1 MRYLSR
7 KSSGIWYFR
16 YQIPKAF
23 QAQFYNRTE
32 FKRSLHTRDYQCAVL
47 LALKLELELK
57 QKIADPENQSN
68 PIHTNVEPIL
78 ESIATKSRL
87 QESKSSTGDL
97 KGFTYKEV
105 KKPSIDLEDVIAS
118 YAKEKRAKNVGESS
132 IKDVASNVRLV
143 HALIGTTNLCE
154 VSRDDVMDAIELL
167 RSLPKDLNNPRNKKY
182 FGGMTVLEAI
192 ERNKELGLPTIIDVT
207 AARYIQRCSSLY
219 SWACRHLELPKN
231 PFADLSTSIKN
242 NDTRDEKDRKKPF
255 SLVDLKDIFS
265 HEVFTL
271 GKLGSKPRSRQKL
284 NYQYWVPLICLLS
297 SMRPNECCQLRNVDV
312 QTIDGVLCF
321 VLSNEHSSQSL
332 KSKTA
337 KRTIPVHKQL
347 IARGFQQYLNLVKT
361 EEWLFPELTYTERA
375 KFYGKVDSWF
385 RRQFTEKMALTKQAK
400 SFYSFRHTFI
410 DFYAKNGGIQ
420 PIHRQLVGHLNGDIT
435 NDVYGSK
442 FSVLELKKEIDRV
455 SFERSLKHIRRWKL
469 TSS

>member
-1 MRYLSR
+1 MRYLTR
-7 KSSGIWYFR
+7 KPSGIWYFR

-32 FKRSLHTRDYQCAVL
+32 FKRSLHTRDYQRAAL
-47 LALKLELELK
+47 LALKLELELR
-57 QKIADPENQSN
+57 QKIADPKNQFDSTQIN
-68 PIHTNVEPIL
+68 GEPVL
-78 ESIATKSRL
+78 VSVTTKSRL

-97 KGFTYKEV
+97 KGFTYEEV
-105 KKPSIDLEDVIAS
+105 KKPSIELEDVIAS

-143 HALIGTTNLCE
+143 HALIGTTNLME

-271 GKLGSKPRSRQKL
+271 GKLGSKPRSRHKL

-332 KSKTA
+332 KNKTA

-347 IARGFQQYLNLVKT
+347 IALGFQQYLNLVKT

-442 FSVLELKKEIDRV
+442 FDALALKAEVDRV
-455 SFERSLKHIRRWKL
+455 EFRGLFEKITPWIAL
-469 TSS
+469 

>member
-23 QAQFYNRTE
+23 QAQFSNRTE
-32 FKRSLHTRDYQCAVL
+32 FKRSLHTRDYQCAIL
-47 LALKLELELK
+47 LALKLELELR
-57 QKIADPENQSN
+57 QKIADPDNQSD
-68 PIHTNVEPIL
+68 PIHTNVEPVF
-78 ESIATKSRL
+78 ESVTSKSRL
-87 QESKSSTGDL
+87 QESKSFTGDL
-97 KGFTYKEV
+97 KELTYEEC
-105 KKPSIDLEDVIAS
+105 KKPSIELEDVLAS

-132 IKDVASNVRLV
+132 IKDVASNVRLI
-143 HALIGTTNLCE
+143 HALIGTTNLVE
-154 VSRDDVMDAIELL
+154 VSRDDVMESIELL
-167 RSLPKDLNNPRNKKY
+167 RSLPKDLNNPRNRKY

-192 ERNKELGLPTIIDVT
+192 ERNKEFGLPTIIDVT

-219 SWACRHLELPKN
+219 SWACRHLELSKN

-255 SLVDLKDIFS
+255 SLNDLKEIFS
-265 HEVFTL
+265 HEVFTH
-271 GKLGSKPRSRQKL
+271 GKLGFKPRSRQKL

-297 SMRPNECCQLRNVDV
+297 SMRPNECCQLRNTDV
-312 QTIDGVLCF
+312 QVIDGVLCF
-321 VLSNEHSSQSL
+321 VLSNKHSSQSL
-332 KSKTA
+332 KNKTA

-347 IARGFQQYLNLVKT
+347 ITLGFKQYLSSVKT

-410 DFYAKNGGIQ
+410 DFYAKNGGIK

-442 FSVLELKKEIDRV
+442 FSVLELKKEIDLV
-455 SFERSLKHIRRWKL
+455 EFEFILKKIRP
-469 TSS
+469 

>member
-1 MRYLSR
+1 MRYLTR

-23 QAQFYNRTE
+23 QVQFYNRTE
-32 FKRSLHTRDYQCAVL
+32 FKRSLHTRDYQRAVL
-47 LALKLELELK
+47 LALKLELELR
-57 QKIADPENQSN
+57 QKIADPENQSD
-68 PIHTNVEPIL
+68 PVHINVEPVL
-78 ESIATKSRL
+78 ESVTTHSRF
-87 QESKSSTGDL
+87 QESKSSTDDL
-97 KGFTYKEV
+97 KGFTYGEV
-105 KKPSIDLEDVIAS
+105 KKPSIELEDVLAS

-132 IKDVASNVRLV
+132 IRDVASNVRLV
-143 HALIGTTNLCE
+143 HALIGTTNLFE

-219 SWACRHLELPKN
+219 SWACRHLELSKN

-242 NDTRDEKDRKKPF
+242 NDTRDDKDRKKPF
-255 SLVDLKDIFS
+255 SLTDLKAIFS
-265 HEVFTL
+265 HDVFTL
-271 GKLGSKPRSRQKL
+271 GNCGFKPRSKQRL
-284 NYQYWVPLICLLS
+284 NYQYWVPLICLLT
-297 SMRPNECCQLRNVDV
+297 SMRPNECCQLRNADI
-312 QTIDGVLCF
+312 QTINGVLCF
-321 VLSNEHSSQSL
+321 SLSNEHDAQSL
-332 KSKTA
+332 KNKTA
-337 KRTIPVHKQL
+337 KRIIPIHKQL
-347 IARGFQQYLNLVKT
+347 ISLGFAQYLESIK
-361 EEWLFPELTYTERA
+361 EQEWVFPELTYTERA

-385 RRQFTEKMALTKQAK
+385 RRNFTEKMALTKHAK
-400 SFYSFRHTFI
+400 SFYSFRHAFI

-442 FSVLELKKEIDRV
+442 FSVVELKKEIDRV
-455 SFERSLKHIRRWKL
+455 SFERSLKHIKRWKL
-469 TSS
+469 ISA

>member
-1 MRYLSR
+1 MRYLTR
-7 KSSGIWYFR
+7 KPSGIWYFR

-23 QAQFYNRTE
+23 QAHFSNRTE
-32 FKRSLHTRDYQCAVL
+32 FKRSLHTRDYQRAVL
-47 LALKLELELK
+47 LALKLELELR
-57 QKIADPENQSN
+57 QKIADPENQFDST
-68 PIHTNVEPIL
+68 HTNVEPVT
-78 ESIATKSRL
+78 TKCRL
-87 QESKSSTGDL
+87 QKSKISTGVL
-97 KGFTYKEV
+97 KGFVYEESKQ
-105 KKPSIDLEDVIAS
+105 PSIELEDVLAS

-132 IKDVASNVRLV
+132 IRDVASNVRLV
-143 HALIGTTNLCE
+143 HALIGTTNLME

-192 ERNKELGLPTIIDVT
+192 EKNKEFGLPTIIDVT
-207 AARYIQRCSSLY
+207 AARYIQRCSSLFN
-219 SWACRHLELPKN
+219 WACRHLELSKN
-231 PFADLSTSIKN
+231 PFVDLSTSIKN

-255 SLVDLKDIFS
+255 SFTDLKEIFS

-271 GKLGSKPRSRQKL
+271 CKLGSKPSSRQKL

-297 SMRPNECCQLRNVDV
+297 SMRPNECCQLRNADIQV
-312 QTIDGVLCF
+312 INGVLCF
-321 VLSNEHSSQSL
+321 VLSNDHSSQSL
-332 KSKTA
+332 KNKTA

-347 IARGFQQYLNLVKT
+347 ITLGFEQYLNSVKT
-361 EEWLFPELTYTERA
+361 DEWLFPELTYTERA

-410 DFYAKNGGIQ
+410 DFYAKNGVIQ

-442 FSVLELKKEIDRV
+442 FDTLALKAEVDRV
-455 SFERSLKHIRRWKL
+455 EFRGLFEKIIPWIAL
-469 TSS
+469 